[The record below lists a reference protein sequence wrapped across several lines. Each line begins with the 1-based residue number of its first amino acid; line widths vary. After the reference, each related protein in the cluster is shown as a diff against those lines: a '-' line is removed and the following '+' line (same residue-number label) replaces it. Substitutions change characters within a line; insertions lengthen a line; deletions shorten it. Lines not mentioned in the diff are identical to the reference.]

1 MGRPGRIKWQQS
13 FTLYTL
19 CLRDPVSCQS
29 QPPRNIHNSK
39 VWRSKSRVFKF
50 TFFWIPFHTFN
61 IRPESLVV
69 TTSPKAC
76 DARDSCKVL
85 PKLLL
90 ESFPGWFKGTKILRY
105 LWRVPGY
112 LCQSEILMWNSSSC
126 TQSLPHGGFCFSTYE
141 FVSSWPCS
149 AIISR

>member
-39 VWRSKSRVFKF
+39 IWRSKSRVFKF
-50 TFFWIPFHTFN
+50 TFFLNPFSHVQYPPWKPRGDYISQGLRCTWQ
-61 IRPESLVV
+61 LQ
-69 TTSPKAC
+69 
-76 DARDSCKVL
+76 VL

-141 FVSSWPCS
+141 FVSSWPCC

>member
-1 MGRPGRIKWQQS
+1 M
-13 FTLYTL
+13 TTVLYTL
-19 CLRDPVSCQS
+19 HIVPERSGQLPVATSQKHPQFQDLKVKVKGVQVHFFLNPFSHVQYPPWKPRGDYISQGLRCTWQL
-29 QPPRNIHNSK
+29 Q
-39 VWRSKSRVFKF
+39 
-50 TFFWIPFHTFN
+50 
-61 IRPESLVV
+61 
-69 TTSPKAC
+69 
-76 DARDSCKVL
+76 VL